1 VLVQERV
8 LERVLE
14 RELVLVQEQ
23 VLVQERVLVPVP
35 EQGRAPERGLHKQPG
50 CLPASLLI
58 LMQILVSC
66 SNHPPCLNFD
76 CETVERWRFMKAVTS
91 FHTR

>member
-1 VLVQERV
+1 VLVQV
-8 LERVLE
+8 LERVLVQVLE
-14 RELVLVQEQ
+14 RVLVQVLVQVRVLVQEP
-23 VLVQERVLVPVP
+23 EPVREP
-35 EQGRAPERGLHKQPG
+35 EWGLHKQPN

-66 SNHPPCLNFD
+66 SNHPPCLNLD
-76 CETVERWRFMKAVTS
+76 CETAERWSLVKTVTS